1 MNLPNFLTLLR
12 ILLTPLLVILLID
25 SKVLEAF
32 GVFVVAGFTD
42 ALDGFLARWLKQKTR
57 IGAILDP
64 IADKLLLNSSYV
76 ALSIM
81 GLVPGWLAVVV
92 ISRDVIIVFGVL
104 LLFLIHGGV
113 EIKPTLLGKLTTFTQ
128 LLTIFCV
135 FWSYEYDLIT
145 PFMSVMFLAVALST
159 VASGIHYMALGIRYL
174 GEEEHEQE

>member
-1 MNLPNFLTLLR
+1 MNLPNLLTLLR
-12 ILLTPLLVILLID
+12 ILLTPLMVILLID
-25 SKVLEAF
+25 GKILEAF
-32 GVFVVAGFTD
+32 GIFILAGLTD
-42 ALDGFLARWLKQKTR
+42 ALDGFLARLLRQKTR
-57 IGAILDP
+57 VGAILDP

-128 LLTIFCV
+128 LLTIFCA
-135 FWSYEYDLIT
+135 FWRYEYDLIA
-145 PFMSVMFLAVALST
+145 PFMSLLFLAVALST
-159 VASGIHYMALGIRYL
+159 VASGMHYMALGIRYL
-174 GEEEHEQE
+174 GEEEHGQE